1 MTDNAEITNSIKSVR
16 KKVSAVNVVL
26 DDSDSFISSD
36 VEHLFLSPCEDKD
49 KKTQTKVEIF
59 TTNKNNSVSDDC
71 NDGSDYKEIMEKIIY
86 DSKNL

>member
-1 MTDNAEITNSIKSVR
+1 M
-16 KKVSAVNVVL
+16 
-26 DDSDSFISSD
+26 SSKPVGGLRFEVIMQTY